1 MESYSSEI
9 FQLFHNPEKK
19 MKISLIGKI
28 IDIDFCKNDYI
39 SLNIEND
46 EFIYKGLIIIKGDIF
61 PTPKKNDLIEIQ
73 EIIFKYDDY
82 YQLKFFI
89 KGKLLHENT
98 KNYLKNCKNKK
109 KEIIDFTELNIFS
122 SLKKYLPIN
131 NQLYSNLF
139 IICESNFNND
149 KKENMKINYNIKSL
163 ENNIIYLLENSKS
176 YLKNN
181 EIIFINHFS
190 IIKDKIELTPFS
202 FIETL
207 SDEKLFL
214 LNNNELKSKYFYGK
228 IVDIDEYHKIIYI
241 LNSKKQLF
249 IMNISNYNVKLGQ
262 LCLISNYE
270 IIQNEKY
277 RKYPFINL
285 LKNSFIYFSNQ
296 NIYFSDNIYLNYSS
310 IIQFHF
316 LDFLNEENNR
326 YNKIQILDII
336 KEIKKEEL
344 DFIFECKYIKNY
356 EIYPITIKLIND
368 KKENDILNFEFLL
381 IHGLLNKINTFINYS
396 SNKSYF
402 YEYLYYS
409 FNNLP
414 IKSVKEINI
423 NNIKKPIFI
432 YDYFCSSNR
441 IRINIL
447 NIPYQN
453 EYDENIINI
462 GNSLLICET
471 FHKIDES
478 KIFGIFNITEIEF
491 SIPKIFDNEKLDFYY
506 DKFGNF
512 IDYLNYSNID
522 YNNIIEEFIRKY
534 ENIEVYLKE
543 EINKYYYNEKINKS
557 QFKTRIG
564 ILLSSFFYSI
574 KKYNRYEAWNRIIYI
589 FNSIN
594 NFKNKINLNEF
605 LRLFTFLLNRFKER
619 KNDYYINFF
628 SNLEKDSP
636 YLLAKEFNINEIIN
650 LNEKSRLFLA
660 YLQMDSYILH
670 NYLLNEEKSYS
681 LSIEPLFIIKY
692 HLKENYEDFFFIEY
706 YNNKELASHYINER
720 ITVINESNLFKK
732 DIHSINNL
740 KEKKNIA
747 FAISMEF
754 RHEKNSHQ
762 KKNIRNKFEVSPM
775 YYCDNGEIKKIIY
788 LNEINENIGEDGILV
803 ESFIDNDLNTIRI
816 LKEKI
821 IFGELLD
828 YNLFIQKDFI
838 IMKNKM
844 NEILKNIKEKE
855 EKKINTF
862 DKDKDKNKL
871 QEERIEN
878 EILKQLGII
887 KIGDIYYSEKIREL
901 WRKSA
906 MEKKDFS
913 KLPQWVIDIKKEEEE

>member
-1 MESYSSEI
+1 M
-9 FQLFHNPEKK
+9 
-19 MKISLIGKI
+19 
-28 IDIDFCKNDYI
+28 
-39 SLNIEND
+39 
-46 EFIYKGLIIIKGDIF
+46 
-61 PTPKKNDLIEIQ
+61 
-73 EIIFKYDDY
+73 
-82 YQLKFFI
+82 
-89 KGKLLHENT
+89 
-98 KNYLKNCKNKK
+98 
-109 KEIIDFTELNIFS
+109 
-122 SLKKYLPIN
+122 
-131 NQLYSNLF
+131 
-139 IICESNFNND
+139 
-149 KKENMKINYNIKSL
+149 
-163 ENNIIYLLENSKS
+163 
-176 YLKNN
+176 
-181 EIIFINHFS
+181 
-190 IIKDKIELTPFS
+190 
-202 FIETL
+202 
-207 SDEKLFL
+207 
-214 LNNNELKSKYFYGK
+214 
-228 IVDIDEYHKIIYI
+228 
-241 LNSKKQLF
+241 
-249 IMNISNYNVKLGQ
+249 
-262 LCLISNYE
+262 
-270 IIQNEKY
+270 
-277 RKYPFINL
+277 
-285 LKNSFIYFSNQ
+285 
-296 NIYFSDNIYLNYSS
+296 
-310 IIQFHF
+310 
-316 LDFLNEENNR
+316 
-326 YNKIQILDII
+326 
-336 KEIKKEEL
+336 
-344 DFIFECKYIKNY
+344 
-356 EIYPITIKLIND
+356 
-368 KKENDILNFEFLL
+368 
-381 IHGLLNKINTFINYS
+381 
-396 SNKSYF
+396 
-402 YEYLYYS
+402 
-409 FNNLP
+409 
-414 IKSVKEINI
+414 KEINI

-432 YDYFCSSNR
+432 YDYFGSSNR

-453 EYDENIINI
+453 EYDENIINK

-754 RHEKNSHQ
+754 RDEKNSHQ
-762 KKNIRNKFEVSPM
+762 KKI
-775 YYCDNGEIKKIIY
+775 
-788 LNEINENIGEDGILV
+788 LEIN
-803 ESFIDNDLNTIRI
+803 
-816 LKEKI
+816 LKFHLCI
-821 IFGELLD
+821 IV
-828 YNLFIQKDFI
+828 I
-838 IMKNKM
+838 
-844 NEILKNIKEKE
+844 
-855 EKKINTF
+855 
-862 DKDKDKNKL
+862 
-871 QEERIEN
+871 
-878 EILKQLGII
+878 
-887 KIGDIYYSEKIREL
+887 
-901 WRKSA
+901 
-906 MEKKDFS
+906 MEK
-913 KLPQWVIDIKKEEEE
+913 LKK